1 MANNQS
7 IAEEILKN
15 IGGSDNVKNLTHCM
29 TRLRFVLKDESKAN
43 DEGIKNIDGVMG
55 LRKQGGQYQV
65 IVGNNVSKTYTE
77 LMKLGVSGGA
87 KSNEPVE
94 KKKLTFKQIGIN
106 ILDAIIGT
114 MSPLIPAIIG
124 GSMIK
129 LLAMLLSMTG
139 ILSEESSTFNILN
152 TIGDAPFFFL
162 PMLVAVSAARK
173 FNSNV
178 FLALAV
184 AGVMVHPEFMDI
196 MWKASEGKEAT
207 LAFIPVM
214 SVNYT

>member
-87 KSNEPVE
+87 KSN
-94 KKKLTFKQIGIN
+94 
-106 ILDAIIGT
+106 
-114 MSPLIPAIIG
+114 
-124 GSMIK
+124 
-129 LLAMLLSMTG
+129 
-139 ILSEESSTFNILN
+139 
-152 TIGDAPFFFL
+152 
-162 PMLVAVSAARK
+162 
-173 FNSNV
+173 
-178 FLALAV
+178 
-184 AGVMVHPEFMDI
+184 
-196 MWKASEGKEAT
+196 
-207 LAFIPVM
+207 
-214 SVNYT
+214 